1 MHALFRSPERL
12 ILTSRPDPT
21 PAPDEV
27 VLRVH
32 CAGLCR
38 TDQLIMQGAIPLPY
52 PLIPG
57 HELAGEVVALGTAVQ
72 GWELN
77 ARATV
82 HPLLG
87 CGACAACQA
96 SQPEH
101 CPTSTM
107 LGLDRDGAFAEYLC
121 VPARALWRLPEGMD
135 WQRAAY
141 TEPVAAALGLLKA
154 EMTPQQRGWIT
165 GSGRITALSAQLARL
180 HGLQVG
186 TGSLDDVAPR
196 SLDYVIET
204 QLDADS
210 LRQILGCLRPG
221 GLLVLKS
228 RHIPSLALPISEVV
242 RHELRL
248 QGLYY
253 GSFARALELL
263 SGSELEVKSLFG
275 GVYGLHDWA
284 EFVAPASESR
294 KRFLD
299 PTRLLAEANPPQ
311 EDLACAAFS
320 AG

>member
-1 MHALFRSPERL
+1 MRALFKSPDQL
-12 ILTSRPDPT
+12 TLTSRPDPT
-21 PAPDEV
+21 PAADEV

-57 HELAGEVVALGTAVQ
+57 HELAGEVVAVGTAVK
-72 GWELN
+72 GWETG

-87 CGACAACQA
+87 CGTCAACQA
-96 SQPEH
+96 QQPEH
-101 CPTSTM
+101 CPSSTM
-107 LGLDRDGAFAEYLC
+107 IGQDRDGAFAEYLC
-121 VPARALWRLPEGMD
+121 VPARALWRLPDGLT

-154 EMTPQQRGWIT
+154 GMTPQQRGWIT
-165 GSGRITALSAQLARL
+165 GSGRIAALSAQLAEL

-186 TGSLDDVAPR
+186 TGPLHNVAPR
-196 SLDYVIET
+196 SLDYVVET
-204 QLDADS
+204 QLDAES
-210 LRQILGCLRPG
+210 LPQILSCLRPG

-228 RHIPSLALPISEVV
+228 RHIPVLPLPISEVV

-263 SGSELEVKSLFG
+263 SGSELELDSLLG
-275 GVYGLHDWA
+275 PVYGLSEWTK
-284 EFVAPASESR
+284 FVAPASESR

-299 PTRLLAEANPPQ
+299 PTRLPANAALRQEAAP
-311 EDLACAAFS
+311 CAVFS